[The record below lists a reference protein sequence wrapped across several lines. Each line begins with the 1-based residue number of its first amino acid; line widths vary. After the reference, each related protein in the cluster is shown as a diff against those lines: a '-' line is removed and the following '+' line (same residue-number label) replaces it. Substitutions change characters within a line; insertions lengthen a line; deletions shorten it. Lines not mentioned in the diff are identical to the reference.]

1 MSSDHAYACTRV
13 VVLTT
18 PWSMTFCAISSQ
30 SMNLMAP
37 FGHCSAQRPHEMHF
51 VDTPVSLSTR
61 GMFHGHAWLHM
72 PQPMHFFVSTVRAPD
87 SSSA

>member
-1 MSSDHAYACTRV
+1 
-13 VVLTT
+13 
-18 PWSMTFCAISSQ
+18 
-30 SMNLMAP
+30 MNLMAP

-72 PQPMHFFVSTVRAPD
+72 PQPMHFFVLMSIP
-87 SSSA
+87 